1 MHAFVF
7 LLISITLPEIKTKE
21 IDFIP
26 VEIIEEEEIK
36 KKEIV
41 KKINPPKEE
50 IKMNKPKIINKP
62 PPPQKKPVI
71 SEKKENILA
80 EKEKFIPEIPIQ
92 KPKFKKEK
100 PKEKI
105 IEKNEDVF
113 DDMLKNLE
121 KPEKIEED
129 KFNKIV
135 NDLAINDTKKEKTDK
150 PINNVKVTNETL
162 AILKSNITKQIRK
175 HYTIPPALDSVLIND
190 VRVPITIT
198 IRKDGKITRIIINKN
213 ALKRAQ
219 NDPVYRSF
227 LEAAE
232 RAVKKLSKFE
242 KLPLDLY
249 SHWDKISINFTP
261 I

>member
-26 VEIIEEEEIK
+26 VEIVEEKEIK
-36 KKEIV
+36 EKEIIKKVNTPKKE
-41 KKINPPKEE
+41 KKIH
-50 IKMNKPKIINKP
+50 KPIINNP
-62 PPPQKKPVI
+62 PPPQKKPAI
-71 SEKKENILA
+71 LDKKENILA
-80 EKEKFIPEIPIQ
+80 EKEKFIPEIPTQ
-92 KPKFKKEK
+92 KPKFKAKK

-105 IEKNEDVF
+105 IEKNEDIF

-121 KPEKIEED
+121 KPDPIKEED
-129 KFNKIV
+129 QFDKIV
-135 NDLAINDTKKEKTDK
+135 NDLAINNPKKEKTDK
-150 PINNVKVTNETL
+150 PKNNVKVTNETL
-162 AILKSNITKQIRK
+162 AILKSNIKKQIRK

-190 VRVPITIT
+190 VKVPITIT
-198 IRKDGKITRIIINKN
+198 IRKDGKITRIIISKN

-219 NDPVYRSF
+219 NDPIYRSF

-232 RAVKKLSKFE
+232 RAVKKLSKFD

>member
-26 VEIIEEEEIK
+26 VEIIEEKEIK
-36 KKEIV
+36 KEKIL
-41 KKINPPKEE
+41 KKINTEKNV
-50 IKMNKPKIINKP
+50 KKVQKPKKINNP
-62 PPPQKKPVI
+62 PPPEKKPAVLD
-71 SEKKENILA
+71 KKESIVS

-92 KPKFKKEK
+92 KPKFKQEK

-105 IEKNEDVF
+105 VKKNEDIF

-121 KPEKIEED
+121 KPDQTNKENEFDKI
-129 KFNKIV
+129 I
-135 NDLAINDTKKEKTDK
+135 NDLAINDPKKDQPKK
-150 PINNVKVTNETL
+150 NIKITNETL
-162 AILKSNITKQIRK
+162 TILKSNITKQIRK
-175 HYTIPPALDSVLIND
+175 HYTIPPALDSVLVND
-190 VRVPITIT
+190 VKVPITIT
-198 IRKDGKITRIIINKN
+198 IRRDGKITRIIINNN

-249 SHWDKISINFTP
+249 SHWDRISINFTP